1 MMNARPDDD
10 DPVAG
15 APVTRAMRSFGVT
28 PWQFTLAAVAVGSW
42 WATVQPLPQQLER
55 LNATVQQIS
64 TKVEIHSVILQ
75 SVTELN
81 GKVDGMRRE
90 LSTIEG
96 RLAHMPGY
104 RASGLTNQP

>member
-1 MMNARPDDD
+1 MSETM
-10 DPVAG
+10 
-15 APVTRAMRSFGVT
+15 TKAMRTFGVT

-42 WATVQPLPQQLER
+42 WATVQPLPTQLER

-64 TKVEIHSVILQ
+64 TKVEIHGVILQ

-81 GKVDGMRRE
+81 TKVDGMRRE

-96 RLAHMPGY
+96 RLAHVPGY
-104 RASGLTNQP
+104 RAERLTSQP